1 MQAAALQQ
9 THSEQQAST
18 HGQFRWRLLFSIEA
32 TDSLIDSIYAAH
44 AEPDVVG
51 QGWKEK
57 PPFSS
62 KCKWAES

>member
-32 TDSLIDSIYAAH
+32 TDSLRDSIYAAH

-51 QGWKEK
+51 QG
-57 PPFSS
+57 
-62 KCKWAES
+62 